1 MINGTCI
8 MYVVYIGDSTW
19 LRVRQEDKLE
29 YVLRQLDAPAQE
41 ANIRQLFELMLQSV
55 DAD

>member
-1 MINGTCI
+1 